1 MAVTRGSKTTSLS
14 IEIEN
19 GMDNKGQTIY
29 KKKTISSVNE
39 NLTDEKLHAFAGQV
53 ASILSGQ
60 HRYYYVNDT
69 AVLQN
74 A

>member
-39 NLTDEKLHAFAGQV
+39 QLTDEILYAFAGQV

-74 A
+74 T

>member
-19 GMDNKGQTIY
+19 GTDSKGQTIY

-39 NLTDEKLHAFAGQV
+39 QLTDDILYAFAGQV
-53 ASILSGQ
+53 AGILSGE

-74 A
+74 S